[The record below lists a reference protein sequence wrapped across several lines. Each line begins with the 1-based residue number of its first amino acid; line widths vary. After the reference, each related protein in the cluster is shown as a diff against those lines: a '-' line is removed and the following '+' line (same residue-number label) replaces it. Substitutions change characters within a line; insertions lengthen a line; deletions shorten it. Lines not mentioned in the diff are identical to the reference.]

1 MREILR
7 DLSARREA
15 KRIICVS
22 CLSNSEYVLVQTF
35 PQSVTQAMIRD
46 ANHSGMVLQIVLVG
60 LFTVYILVLLFQA
73 ERERRKQEKESRE
86 HIIGLE
92 EKRRLD
98 QAEIAKANRK
108 ERQYRGAITATA
120 FSTFEFNLTKDLIEK
135 DIVRTVNGQQTSL
148 LERFGLQ
155 APPVLLRSALNG
167 GKTM

>member
-1 MREILR
+1 
-7 DLSARREA
+7 
-15 KRIICVS
+15 
-22 CLSNSEYVLVQTF
+22 
-35 PQSVTQAMIRD
+35 
-46 ANHSGMVLQIVLVG
+46 MVLQIVLVG